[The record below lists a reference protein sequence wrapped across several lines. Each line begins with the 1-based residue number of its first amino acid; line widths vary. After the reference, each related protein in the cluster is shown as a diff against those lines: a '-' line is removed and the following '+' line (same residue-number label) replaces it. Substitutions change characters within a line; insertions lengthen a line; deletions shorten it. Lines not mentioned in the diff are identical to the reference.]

1 MLRKLYFK
9 TTKLVN
15 YNNIN
20 LSDIIYLFYLP
31 GVSHWHAL

>member
-15 YNNIN
+15 YSNIN
-20 LSDIIYLFYLP
+20 SYNMIYLFYTTKN
-31 GVSHWHAL
+31 